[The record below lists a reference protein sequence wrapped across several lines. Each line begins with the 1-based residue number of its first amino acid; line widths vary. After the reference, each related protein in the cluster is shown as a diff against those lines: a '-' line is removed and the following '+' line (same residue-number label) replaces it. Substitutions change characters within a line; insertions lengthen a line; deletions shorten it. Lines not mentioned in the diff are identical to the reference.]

1 MPAPVYGSSY
11 MVIAP
16 PLTGNPANVAETTNL
31 DAAFETAWNQVQ
43 HMCPVNEDG
52 DYAFKIWVA
61 NVAYRYK
68 QGGAFVPT
76 ISSISPT
83 TGPKLL
89 ATPITITGTNF
100 DPNAV
105 VVFGGVDVPS
115 AAHSL
120 TTITFTI
127 PAGLIPVAGTYGVQ
141 VRNTDGT
148 ITAATNFTAT

>member
-1 MPAPVYGSSY
+1 MPAPVYGSAY
-11 MVIAP
+11 MAIAP
-16 PLTGNPANVAETTNL
+16 PLVSSPVNAAEVTNL

-76 ISSISPT
+76 ITSLSIA
-83 TGPKLL
+83 TGPKLT
-89 ATPITITGTNF
+89 ATPETITGTNF

-105 VVFGGVDVPS
+105 VVFAGVDMPS

-120 TTITFTI
+120 TTITFSI
-127 PAGLIPVAGTYGVQ
+127 PAASIPTAGTYGVQ